1 MAHATLP
8 PMPLHLP
15 NDELA
20 AWLRL
25 SLEPGLGLVGA
36 IALLRAAGMPDAI
49 YAMRASTLARHVA
62 PELARQLAA
71 APPPDMA
78 ALIDRTLDWAAKDG
92 RHIVTLADP
101 AYPPALLGTADPPLL
116 LYVRGDPA
124 FLTGAALAVVG
135 ARSATAAG
143 METARAFARHLAGQG
158 WRVVSGLALGI
169 DAAAHEGALDAGPQG
184 AGTVAV
190 MGTGIDVVYPPRHGA
205 LAERIAAHGALV
217 TELPLGTPA
226 RPGHFPKRNRL
237 VAGLARGV
245 LVVEAARQSG
255 SLITARLAAE
265 NGREVFAIPG
275 SIHSP
280 LSRGCHALIRQGA
293 KLVET
298 ARDITDELGALP
310 DNARARRTGVP
321 DGHGGD
327 DADAH
332 ADRHEAA
339 RPRAGTSSRETG
351 RGPAERCEAGSDD
364 AEKSQAGKSEAERYE
379 AERYEAERCDGDC
392 SEDGADPAK
401 MDPQRDPVLAA
412 LGYDP
417 VHPDVL
423 LARTGLDSPTLN
435 ARLLELELAGS
446 VARVDGGRF
455 LRLAGALR
463 PGKD

>member
-1 MAHATLP
+1 
-8 PMPLHLP
+8 MPLHLP
-15 NDELA
+15 TDELA

-49 YAMRASTLARHVA
+49 YAMRASALARHVP
-62 PELARQLAA
+62 PELARQLGAA
-71 APPPDMA
+71 APPDMA
-78 ALIDRTLDWAAKDG
+78 ESIDRTLEWASLDG

-101 AYPPALLGTADPPLL
+101 AYPSALLDTADPPLL

-135 ARSATAAG
+135 ARSATAGG
-143 METARAFARHLAGQG
+143 METARAFARYLAGQG
-158 WRVVSGLALGI
+158 WRVVSGLAQGI
-169 DAAAHEGALDAGPQG
+169 DAAAHEGALDAGPRG

-217 TELPLGTPA
+217 SELPLGTPA
-226 RPGHFPKRNRL
+226 RPGHFPRRNRL
-237 VAGLARGV
+237 VAGLSRGV

-298 ARDITDELGALP
+298 ARDITDELGVLP
-310 DNARARRTGVP
+310 DNAFAGRPGTPDSHGADDPGAQADRREP
-321 DGHGGD
+321 DGR
-327 DADAH
+327 DAH
-332 ADRHEAA
+332 
-339 RPRAGTSSRETG
+339 RP
-351 RGPAERCEAGSDD
+351 
-364 AEKSQAGKSEAERYE
+364 
-379 AERYEAERCDGDC
+379 
-392 SEDGADPAK
+392 EDLADPAR
-401 MDPQRDPVLAA
+401 MDPTGDPVLAA

-423 LARTGLDSPTLN
+423 LARTGLDSPALN
-435 ARLLELELAGS
+435 ARLLELELAGV

-455 LRLAGALR
+455 QRLAGAR
-463 PGKD
+463 QPGKD